1 MLSQCVDERR
11 EHRPQAQSTS
21 IYSVALL
28 IPLVGQGARA
38 GVSLLQL
45 PEIFAPLTPLVFQV
59 VRTGVSVLHP
69 RCGMVTL
76 LKSTWPCASS
86 FPRQS
91 ISVRV

>member
-1 MLSQCVDERR
+1 MSQGVDEKR
-11 EHRPQAQSTS
+11 EHKSQAQSMS
-21 IYSVALL
+21 ISDVVHL
-28 IPLVGQGARA
+28 IPLIGQGART
-38 GVSLLQL
+38 GVSVLQL